1 MFINLNTT
9 GIQTLLNIAT
19 DSEFEELLE
28 MQEIKPVDLGD
39 DSLFHISVGEFL
51 TEVLNDAEKY
61 IQTRVLCVD
70 SNIPAVNAIGRL
82 KTFKQEFSAINTVIE
97 NSRPVSSDIEKAAAS
112 GIVFP
117 SFPEQVLLSVVEYF
131 HLRSIAEAE
140 ALPFADYL
148 LVLRSQSA
156 EAKFNRRYNQLLSQK
171 K

>member
-1 MFINLNTT
+1 MRINLNTT
-9 GIQTLLNIAT
+9 GIQTLLNIVT
-19 DSEFEELLE
+19 DAEFEELIE
-28 MQEIKPVDLGD
+28 MPEIKPVDLGD
-39 DSLFHISVGEFL
+39 DSLFHISVGVFL

-61 IQTRVLCVD
+61 ISERVLCVD
-70 SNIPAVNAIGRL
+70 DNIPTAKAIGRL
-82 KTFKQEFSAINTVIE
+82 KTFKQEFSVINKIID
-97 NSRPVSSDIEKAAAS
+97 NCRPVTSDIEKAAAA

-140 ALPFADYL
+140 NLPFADYL

-156 EAKFNRRYNQLLSQK
+156 EAKFNRRYQQLISK

>member
-1 MFINLNTT
+1 MRIDLINI
-9 GIQTLLNIAT
+9 GIQTLLNIVT
-19 DSEFEELLE
+19 DEEFESI
-28 MQEIKPVDLGD
+28 MTITDIKPVELGD

-51 TEVLNDAEKY
+51 TEVLENADKY
-61 IQTRVLCVD
+61 ITERVLCVD
-70 SNIPAVNAIGRL
+70 DNIPAAKAIGRL
-82 KTFKQEFSAINTVIE
+82 KTFQSEFSAISKVID
-97 NSRPVSSDIEKAAAS
+97 NCRPVTSDIERAAAS

-140 ALPFADYL
+140 NLPFADYL

-156 EAKFNRRYNQLLSQK
+156 EAKFNRRYQQLISK

>member
-1 MFINLNTT
+1 MRIDLINI
-9 GIQTLLNIAT
+9 GIQNLMNIAT
-19 DSEFEELLE
+19 DAEFEAIIG

-51 TEVLNDAEKY
+51 TEVLENADKY
-61 IQTRVLCVD
+61 ITERVLCVND
-70 SNIPAVNAIGRL
+70 NISAVNAIGRL

-97 NSRPVSSDIEKAAAS
+97 NSRPVSSDIERAAAA

-140 ALPFADYL
+140 AIPFADYL

-156 EAKFNRRYNQLLSQK
+156 EAKFNRRYQQLISK

>member
-1 MFINLNTT
+1 MFIDLNTT
-9 GIQTLLNIAT
+9 GIQTLMNIAT
-19 DSEFEELLE
+19 DAEFEELIG

-39 DSLFHISVGEFL
+39 DSLFHISVGVFL

-61 IQTRVLCVD
+61 ISERVLCVD
-70 SNIPAVNAIGRL
+70 DNIPAATAIGRL
-82 KTFKQEFSAINTVIE
+82 KTFKQEFSVINKIID
-97 NSRPVSSDIEKAAAS
+97 NCRPVTSDIEKAAAA

-156 EAKFNRRYNQLLSQK
+156 EAKFNRRYQQLISK

>member
-1 MFINLNTT
+1 MFIDLNTT
-9 GIQTLLNIAT
+9 GIQTLMNIAT
-19 DSEFEELLE
+19 DAEFEELIG

-61 IQTRVLCVD
+61 IQARVLCVD
-70 SNIPAVNAIGRL
+70 SNIPAVKAIGRL
-82 KTFKQEFSAINTVIE
+82 KTFKTEFSAISKVID
-97 NSRPVSSDIEKAAAS
+97 NCRPVTSDIEKAAAA

-140 ALPFADYL
+140 NLPFADYL

-156 EAKFNRRYNQLLSQK
+156 EAKFNRRYQQLVSK